1 MTNRLSR
8 REMLR
13 KTALAGVGLWAAP
26 RRIWADSKSPNE
38 KLNIGI
44 IAVAG
49 RGRANTDKVI
59 GENIVALCDVDDRYL
74 RIAAKRFPKAKKYYD
89 FRKMLDEMDKQIDA
103 VVVSTPDHTHAP
115 ASVMAMKMGKHCY
128 CEKPLTHSVYE
139 ARVVA
144 ETAAKKKVATQM
156 GTQHHASDSH
166 HRVVEL
172 IRSGAIG
179 PVRECHVWI
188 GGNRGGGERPTDT
201 PPIPPYL
208 KWDLWLGPAP
218 YRPYHPAYVPY
229 KWRFWWDFG
238 TGETGNNGVHIMD
251 LAFWALNL
259 RHPISVEAEGPPVH
273 PDTTPR
279 WMTVHYEFPARGE
292 LPPVKM
298 MFYHAKDGPPIL
310 AEVLPKNDVPKWSSG
325 VLFVGPKGML
335 LASYGKWK
343 LLPESRETRDFQPPQ
358 RTIPDSIGHHKE
370 WIVACKTGSPTTC
383 NFDYSGALTQ
393 AVLLGNVAYRAGE
406 KLQWDAVNLKAT
418 NCPEAERYIKEKFR
432 KGWTL

>member
-13 KTALAGVGLWAAP
+13 KTALAGVGFWAAG
-26 RRIWADSKSPNE
+26 RSVWADSKSPNE

-59 GENIVALCDVDDRYL
+59 GENIVALCDIDDRYL
-74 RIAAKRFPKAKKYYD
+74 SIAGKRFPKAKRYYD
-89 FRKMLDEMDKQIDA
+89 FRKMLEEMDKHIDA
-103 VVVSTPDHTHAP
+103 VVVSTADHTHAP

-128 CEKPLTHSVYE
+128 CEKPLTHSVCE
-139 ARVVA
+139 SRVMA
-144 ETAAKKKVATQM
+144 ETAAKNRLVTQM
-156 GTQHHASDSH
+156 GTQHHATASH
-166 HRVVEL
+166 HRIVEL
-172 IRSGAIG
+172 IQSGAIG
-179 PVRECHVWI
+179 PVAECHVWI

-201 PPIPPYL
+201 PPIPAHL

-218 YRPYHPAYVPY
+218 YRPYHPDYVPY

-251 LAFWALNL
+251 LAFWALKL
-259 RHPISVEAEGPPVH
+259 RHPTAIEAEGPPVH
-273 PDTTPR
+273 PETSPR

-298 MFYHAKDGPPIL
+298 TFYHTKDGPPIL
-310 AEVLPKNDVPKWSSG
+310 AKVLPKEEMAKWESG
-325 VLFVGPKGML
+325 VLFIGKKGTL
-335 LASYGKWK
+335 LGSYGKWK
-343 LLPESRETRDFQPPQ
+343 LLPESEFADFQPPEP
-358 RTIPDSIGHHKE
+358 TIPDSIGHHKE
-370 WIVACKTGSPTTC
+370 WIVACKSGGPTTC
-383 NFDYSGALTQ
+383 NFDYSGALTET
-393 AVLLGNVAYRAGE
+393 VLLGNVAYRVGE
-406 KLQWDAVNLKAT
+406 KLQWDPVNLKAA
-418 NCPEAERYIKEKFR
+418 NCPKAQPYIKEKYR